1 MIRAATILDIPSI
14 TLLKLK
20 MFQEVEMAHILRVD
34 FIQKVE
40 KSYKELYEIG
50 KAKHFI
56 IEYDNEIIAC
66 AGAFIKEDIPYCF
79 YKESHYGFIGDV

>member
-14 TLLKLK
+14 TLLKRK

-40 KSYKELYEIG
+40 KSYKSL
-50 KAKHFI
+50 
-56 IEYDNEIIAC
+56 
-66 AGAFIKEDIPYCF
+66 
-79 YKESHYGFIGDV
+79 